1 MFLDAFPAGVE
12 FDWHR
17 TDGDPPTF
25 VIYASHDLLDM
36 ALLGLS
42 TPPISLERLPQSD
55 LFSISIQMNDPKN
68 GTTTSNKINLTAI
81 LDMRSPVTILRPSA
95 AKEAGIHTVAVNVE
109 RHKLNQARPAQKQKQ
124 QIIGDDILTV
134 GVIDGRPLQLSRYV
148 FPVSVRVGHQ
158 DHPPLGVV
166 SLGEG
171 YVYVGDLPMFGILGD
186 RAQVV
191 LGLDFLKQAY
201 RMILRSSENELWFQ
215 EATPPQ

>member
-25 VIYASHDLLDM
+25 VIYASHDLPDM

-95 AKEAGIHTVAVNVE
+95 AKEAGIQTV
-109 RHKLNQARPAQKQKQ
+109 
-124 QIIGDDILTV
+124 
-134 GVIDGRPLQLSRYV
+134 
-148 FPVSVRVGHQ
+148 PVS
-158 DHPPLGVV
+158 
-166 SLGEG
+166 
-171 YVYVGDLPMFGILGD
+171 M
-186 RAQVV
+186 
-191 LGLDFLKQAY
+191 
-201 RMILRSSENELWFQ
+201 
-215 EATPPQ
+215 